1 MEIKTRTVAEQIFLS
16 GVESVM
22 PGKLIQSQVKL
33 TDGILN
39 IWEHQYPLLNFEN
52 VYVIAAG
59 KAGAL
64 MAKEMELILGD
75 FITGGL
81 VVVKYG
87 HGSDLQKLRLIEAGH
102 PLPDQHGV
110 EATKRMLEIVHHA
123 GEKDLVICLISGGAS
138 ALMADFPKGAT
149 LNDLILTNDL
159 LVKCGAGIKEINTVR
174 KHISG
179 VKGGQLAKA
188 IYPATTVSLIL
199 SDVIGD
205 PVDII
210 ASGPTCGDSSCFS
223 DALDVIKNYQLTGK
237 LPSAIMQYILTGV
250 SGQLPET
257 PKPGDVV
264 FSKVQNLIVGNNKVA
279 LEAARRKALEL
290 GYSAYIVS
298 DKLEGGYS
306 QVARYVLE
314 TVDEYDK
321 WSNVVK
327 PVCLLFGGESTIKVT
342 GKGLGGRN
350 QHLALYC
357 ATKLTGKQNITLLC
371 AGTDGTDGP
380 TNAAGAEVNCN
391 TYEDAR
397 ANNIDPEK
405 YLTDSDS
412 YHFFKRFGGHIITGS
427 TGTNVMDMIIAVID

>member
-1 MEIKTRTVAEQIFLS
+1 
-16 GVESVM
+16 M
-22 PGKLIQSQVKL
+22 PGKLIRSQVKL
-33 TDGILN
+33 TDSILN
-39 IWEHQYPLLNFEN
+39 ILEHQYQLLNFEN
-52 VYVIAAG
+52 VYIIAAG

-87 HGSDLQKLRLIEAGH
+87 HGSELQKLRLIEAGH
-102 PLPDQHGV
+102 PLPDQHGI
-110 EATKRMLEIVHHA
+110 EATKLILEIAHRA

-138 ALMADFPKGAT
+138 ALMADFPQGAT
-149 LNDLILTNDL
+149 LDDLVLTNDL
-159 LVKCGAGIKEINTVR
+159 LVKCGADIKEINTVR
-174 KHISG
+174 KHLSG

-205 PVDII
+205 PVDVI
-210 ASGPTCGDSSCFS
+210 ASGPTVGDSSSFS
-223 DALDVIKNYQLTGK
+223 DVLDVIKNYQLTGK
-237 LPSAIMQYILTGV
+237 MPSDVMQYILAGV
-250 SGQLPET
+250 LGQIPET

-264 FSKVQNLIVGNNKVA
+264 FSKVQNMIVGNNKVA
-279 LEAARRKALEL
+279 LEASMRKALEL
-290 GYSAYIVS
+290 GYSAYIVN
-298 DKLEGGYS
+298 DMLEGDYTH
-306 QVARYVLE
+306 VARYVLE
-314 TVDEYDK
+314 TIDEYDK
-321 WSNVVK
+321 SSDIIK
-327 PVCLLFGGESTIKVT
+327 PVCLLFGGESTIKVK

-357 ATKLTGKQNITLLC
+357 ATKLAGKQNITILC

-380 TNAAGAEVNCN
+380 TNAAGAEVNCK
-391 TYEDAR
+391 TCEDAL

-405 YLTDSDS
+405 YLNDSDS

-427 TGTNVMDMIIAVID
+427 TGTNVMDMIIVIIHY

>member
-1 MEIKTRTVAEQIFLS
+1 MKTETSTVAEQIFLS
-16 GVESVM
+16 GVDSVL
-22 PGKLIQSQVKL
+22 PGKLIRSQVKL

-39 IWEHQYPLLNFEN
+39 ILECKYPLLNFEN
-52 VYVIAAG
+52 IYVIAAG

-75 FITGGL
+75 FITDGL

-87 HGSDLQKLRLIEAGH
+87 HGSELQKLRLIEAGH
-102 PLPDQHGV
+102 PLPDKHGI
-110 EATKRMLEIVHHA
+110 EATKRMLEIAHRA

-149 LNDLILTNDL
+149 LGDLVLTNDL
-159 LVKCGAGIKEINTVR
+159 LVKCGADIKEINTVR
-174 KHISG
+174 KHLSG

-205 PVDII
+205 PIDVI
-210 ASGPTCGDSSCFS
+210 ASGPTCGDCSGFS
-223 DALDVIKNYQLTGK
+223 NALDIIKNYQLTEK
-237 LPSAIMQYILTGV
+237 LPSAMMQYILAGV
-250 SGQLPET
+250 SGQVPET
-257 PKPGDVV
+257 PKPGDIV

-279 LEAARRKALEL
+279 LEAARCKAMEL

-298 DKLEGGYS
+298 DMLEGDYT

-314 TVDEYDK
+314 AIDEYDK
-321 WSNVVK
+321 CSNIIK
-327 PVCLLFGGESTIKVT
+327 PVCLIFGGESTIKVT

-357 ATKLTGKQNITLLC
+357 ATKLTGKQNITLLS

-391 TYEDAR
+391 TCEVAR
-397 ANNIDPEK
+397 ANNIDVEK
-405 YLTDSDS
+405 YLNDSDS
-412 YHFFKRFGGHIITGS
+412 YHFFKRFGRHIITGS
-427 TGTNVMDMIIAVID
+427 TGTNVMDMIIVIIK